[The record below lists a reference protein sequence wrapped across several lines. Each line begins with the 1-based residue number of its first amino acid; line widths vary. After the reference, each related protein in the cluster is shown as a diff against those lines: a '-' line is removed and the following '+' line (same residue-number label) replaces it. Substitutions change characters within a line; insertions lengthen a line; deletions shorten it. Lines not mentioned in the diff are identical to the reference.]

1 MTRDARNARL
11 KRGWPADRGSPNNP
25 GCGETQMSA
34 LRGIPRRLRTMA
46 ALLVLG
52 LISILMVQIAAPPA
66 STAALAANQ
75 QPRFERSIGGQ
86 GRPGVF
92 AWGVQYN
99 PVTQEVLVGDYLNFK
114 IRRYDKDGNALGDFY
129 RPDHLGQP
137 YSIAVDPK
145 DGAIYVAELKDNP
158 LTAAIVKYDKFGNF
172 MYVANASL

>member
-1 MTRDARNARL
+1 
-11 KRGWPADRGSPNNP
+11 
-25 GCGETQMSA
+25 MSA
-34 LRGIPRRLRTMA
+34 LQGHLRGLREVV
-46 ALLVLG
+46 ALTILALVAVMLTQ
-52 LISILMVQIAAPPA
+52 VAAPPRA
-66 STAALAANQ
+66 DAALTTNQ

-114 IRRYDKDGNALGDFY
+114 IRRYDKQGNALGDFY

-137 YSIAVDPK
+137 YSIAVDPN

-158 LTAAIVKYDKFGNF
+158 ITASIAKYDKFGNF
-172 MYVANASL
+172 LYDANASLFTRPATGSRRSTRCG